1 MVNSERITHYVRA
14 YIKLSKESVLELSR
28 KLGVSRAHI
37 YRIKKQPITS
47 SKPKEKIV
55 HHRPEKLDFR
65 SKRSL
70 LRHLKQLRYEE
81 PNWTIKRLME
91 VSGVHHV
98 STRTINR
105 FLNRNGYRYL
115 QARRKGL
122 MSKEDRE
129 KRVEFAKRVTMEY
142 TESLWTKEIAFYLD
156 GVSFEY
162 KRNPKSQCM
171 APSGRV
177 WRRPSEGLSPGCIA
191 KGSKCGTGGNYVKL
205 IVAISYIEGVVAAV
219 PYEKMTGEYFAQFLR
234 EHFEAI
240 LDKANKN
247 TRLFLQDGD
256 PSQNS
261 CAAKEAMKDVKA
273 NLFSIPPRSPDINPI
288 ENFFHLVRRQLEK
301 DAISKNITKETKQ
314 EFQNRI
320 LETMHAIPKDKIDKT
335 IQSLSTR
342 MHKIVEARGKRL
354 KY

>member
-1 MVNSERITHYVRA
+1 MVNSERITPYVRA

-162 KRNPKSQCM
+162 KRNPKS
-171 APSGRV
+171 
-177 WRRPSEGLSPGCIA
+177 
-191 KGSKCGTGGNYVKL
+191 
-205 IVAISYIEGVVAAV
+205 
-219 PYEKMTGEYFAQFLR
+219 
-234 EHFEAI
+234 
-240 LDKANKN
+240 
-247 TRLFLQDGD
+247 
-256 PSQNS
+256 
-261 CAAKEAMKDVKA
+261 
-273 NLFSIPPRSPDINPI
+273 
-288 ENFFHLVRRQLEK
+288 
-301 DAISKNITKETKQ
+301 
-314 EFQNRI
+314 
-320 LETMHAIPKDKIDKT
+320 
-335 IQSLSTR
+335 
-342 MHKIVEARGKRL
+342 
-354 KY
+354 

>member
-1 MVNSERITHYVRA
+1 M
-14 YIKLSKESVLELSR
+14 
-28 KLGVSRAHI
+28 
-37 YRIKKQPITS
+37 
-47 SKPKEKIV
+47 
-55 HHRPEKLDFR
+55 
-65 SKRSL
+65 
-70 LRHLKQLRYEE
+70 
-81 PNWTIKRLME
+81 
-91 VSGVHHV
+91 
-98 STRTINR
+98 
-105 FLNRNGYRYL
+105 
-115 QARRKGL
+115 
-122 MSKEDRE
+122 
-129 KRVEFAKRVTMEY
+129 
-142 TESLWTKEIAFYLD
+142 
-156 GVSFEY
+156 
-162 KRNPKSQCM
+162 
-171 APSGRV
+171 
-177 WRRPSEGLSPGCIA
+177 
-191 KGSKCGTGGNYVKL
+191 
-205 IVAISYIEGVVAAV
+205 EGVVAAV

-234 EHFEAI
+234 EHFETI
-240 LDKANKN
+240 LDKANKK